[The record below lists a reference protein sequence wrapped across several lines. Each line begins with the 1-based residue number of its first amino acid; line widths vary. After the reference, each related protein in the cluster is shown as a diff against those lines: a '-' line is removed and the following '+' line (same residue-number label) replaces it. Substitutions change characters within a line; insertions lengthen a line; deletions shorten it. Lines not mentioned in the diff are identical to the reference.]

1 MDVLVQDTLTRKDS
15 GAVGAEG
22 GGLDELAAQV
32 ALGLRPAFE
41 QIYFLLIDDLYAYAR
56 SHTSDDSSAED
67 VVATVFLKAWQYGP
81 RYRAGTGSYRRWI
94 FGIARNEV
102 RNFWR
107 AERRSQVLERQLES
121 MAMEM
126 PGMPELPINE
136 AAIRGALDRLTN
148 DQRDV
153 VTLRYFGGK
162 THREIAE
169 IMGKGEGSV
178 RALQH
183 RALRQLRKA
192 VSESEPAF

>member
-1 MDVLVQDTLTRKDS
+1 MEQDTLAREDPDAGRADTGR
-15 GAVGAEG
+15 
-22 GGLDELAAQV
+22 LDELAAQV
-32 ALGLRPAFE
+32 ALGIRPAFE

-56 SHTSDDSSAED
+56 SHTNDDSSAED

-107 AERRSQVLERQLES
+107 AERKSQVLERQLETFGVDS
-121 MAMEM
+121 
-126 PGMPELPINE
+126 PDLPPFEIDE
-136 AAIRGALDRLTN
+136 AAIRGALERLTE

-169 IMGKGEGSV
+169 ILGKGEGSV

-183 RALRQLRKA
+183 RALRQMRKVVSAA
-192 VSESEPAF
+192 VP

>member
-1 MDVLVQDTLTRKDS
+1 MAQDTLALGDLEAGSAET
-15 GAVGAEG
+15 GA
-22 GGLDELAAQV
+22 LDQLAAEV
-32 ALGLRPAFE
+32 ALGIRRAFE
-41 QIYFLLIDDLYAYAR
+41 QIYFLLIDDVYAYAR

-67 VVATVFLKAWQYGP
+67 VVATVFMKAWQYGP

-107 AERRSQVLERQLES
+107 AERKSQVIEQQLERFAVEISEVPQDE
-121 MAMEM
+121 
-126 PGMPELPINE
+126 IDE
-136 AAIRGALDRLTN
+136 AAIRAALERLTG

-169 IMGKGEGSV
+169 ILGKGEGSV
-178 RALQH
+178 RSLQH

-192 VSESEPAF
+192 VLDAGR

>member
-1 MDVLVQDTLTRKDS
+1 VQDALAR
-15 GAVGAEG
+15 EG
-22 GGLDELAAQV
+22 SDAGRIDTDQLDDLASQV
-32 ALGLRPAFE
+32 SRGVRPAFE

-67 VVATVFLKAWQYGP
+67 VVATVFLKAWQYGR
-81 RYRAGTGSYRRWI
+81 RYRGGTGSYRRWI

-107 AERRSQVLERQLES
+107 AERKSQVLERELETL
-121 MAMEM
+121 AVET
-126 PGMPELPINE
+126 PAAPEPMVDE
-136 AAIRGALDRLTN
+136 AALRCALERLTEE
-148 DQRDV
+148 QRDV

-169 IMGKGEGSV
+169 ILGKGEGSI

-183 RALRQLRKA
+183 RALRQMRKVVA
-192 VSESEPAF
+192 NAAP

>member
-1 MDVLVQDTLTRKDS
+1 
-15 GAVGAEG
+15 
-22 GGLDELAAQV
+22 
-32 ALGLRPAFE
+32 
-41 QIYFLLIDDLYAYAR
+41 
-56 SHTSDDSSAED
+56 
-67 VVATVFLKAWQYGP
+67 
-81 RYRAGTGSYRRWI
+81 
-94 FGIARNEV
+94 
-102 RNFWR
+102 
-107 AERRSQVLERQLES
+107 
-121 MAMEM
+121 
-126 PGMPELPINE
+126 MPELPINE
-136 AAIRGALDRLTN
+136 AAIRGALNRLTN